1 MSVISND
8 YWESKK
14 KYDSELQNKLFN
26 DLVARCNDF
35 PIEQL
40 STADVVG
47 SSLYSNSKQD
57 FYFSIEMHQ
66 TFLNIVRTLKY
77 FPVNQSNLR
86 TWRFLVDEAYKY
98 INYDILP
105 TEYPQFIT
113 EFLTLERVVKGIQIF
128 NLWGTDPETDIKK
141 ASQKLGLSPERLSI
155 FIPRTIFEHGSIYHL
170 TKRFGLSKE
179 TGLCLN
185 SEPLTYSLSD
195 FNVGEGEFFKP
206 VLLYMLKTI
215 AKRRSFNTMES
226 IRNNQPVLLSD
237 FKAKTWGLDPVNK
250 SIDHEDSLLHPFPAY
265 DNMLCRVISREE
277 YLDIYGL

>member
-105 TEYPQFIT
+105 TEYPQLMFI
-113 EFLTLERVVKGIQIF
+113 F
-128 NLWGTDPETDIKK
+128 
-141 ASQKLGLSPERLSI
+141 
-155 FIPRTIFEHGSIYHL
+155 
-170 TKRFGLSKE
+170 
-179 TGLCLN
+179 
-185 SEPLTYSLSD
+185 
-195 FNVGEGEFFKP
+195 
-206 VLLYMLKTI
+206 
-215 AKRRSFNTMES
+215 
-226 IRNNQPVLLSD
+226 
-237 FKAKTWGLDPVNK
+237 
-250 SIDHEDSLLHPFPAY
+250 
-265 DNMLCRVISREE
+265 
-277 YLDIYGL
+277 